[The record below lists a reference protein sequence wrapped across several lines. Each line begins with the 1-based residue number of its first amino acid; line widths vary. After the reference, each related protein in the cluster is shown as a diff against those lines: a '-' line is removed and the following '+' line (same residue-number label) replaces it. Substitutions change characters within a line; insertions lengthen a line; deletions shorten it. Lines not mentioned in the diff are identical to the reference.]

1 MLWWLLVGLVAVV
14 VCVALFLTKLLPRG
28 RLYWAT
34 SGGFGGW
41 SRHVEVPQATDR
53 RGVEKAIAALFP
65 RDRFDCLCIS
75 VDEEH
80 ERGLTIDSWQET
92 LSISLAFT
100 IARDPA
106 EEAWV
111 RAYFA
116 ERGVPCE
123 SNDYN
128 IGMGPELEARSLDF
142 HVGEDSDLITMTFE
156 VLDGL
161 FGQKDVYFVSASASE
176 DGPGDGSGLMW
187 RPHRDR
193 LKGVL

>member
-1 MLWWLLVGLVAVV
+1 MLWWLLAGLVAVLA
-14 VCVALFLTKLLPRG
+14 CVALVLTKFLPRG

-34 SGGFGGW
+34 SGGFCGL
-41 SRHVEVPQATDR
+41 SRHVEIPQATDR
-53 RGVEKAIAALFP
+53 RGVENAIAALIP

-75 VDEEH
+75 IDEEH
-80 ERGLTIDSWQET
+80 ERGLTIHSWQET

-100 IARDPA
+100 IARDPD

-142 HVGEDSDLITMTFE
+142 PVGEDADLLTMTFE

-161 FGQKDVYFVSASASE
+161 FGPRMCTSCQQM
-176 DGPGDGSGLMW
+176 P
-187 RPHRDR
+187 
-193 LKGVL
+193 